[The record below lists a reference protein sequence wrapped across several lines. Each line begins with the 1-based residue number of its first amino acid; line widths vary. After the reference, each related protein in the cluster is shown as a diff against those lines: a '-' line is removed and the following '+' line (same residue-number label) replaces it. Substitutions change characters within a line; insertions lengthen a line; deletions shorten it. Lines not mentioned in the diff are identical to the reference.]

1 MQAQLRRIKSE
12 PIIFDDDHLSIEHTT
27 CGQRR
32 AQWFQQLRKVT
43 MEWFSVAALEENF
56 ISIAKHQGT
65 KAVPLRLENPIA
77 LCGQFIHPFREHR
90 QDRRIYWKVHTPW
103 YNVACSRL
111 NTFTR

>member
-1 MQAQLRRIKSE
+1 MQPQLQRIKIE

-27 CGQRR
+27 FGQRR

-43 MEWFSVAALEENF
+43 MEWVSVAAFDENL
-56 ISIAKHQGT
+56 ICIPKPQGT

-90 QDRRIYWKVHTPW
+90 QDRRIYWKGPHPW
-103 YNVACSRL
+103 GKVGCATADN
-111 NTFTR
+111 